1 MPAVIQQKLADG
13 RKQATTA
20 DSESNSESES
30 HLESAGPCE
39 RAQGSH
45 CRRRGNTDK
54 GWSGAG
60 RVEVLCP
67 GCATAFPSA
76 SALHSHINSRYRQS
90 TECGLAR
97 LGQRRP
103 TLRAAHGA
111 AAQDLD
117 CTDPDISHLFDD
129 AMAGGNNYDVSAGSR
144 SSLRGGR
151 PSSLSDQVGR
161 GRA

>member
-1 MPAVIQQKLADG
+1 MPAVRQRKLADG

-20 DSESNSESES
+20 DTESNSESES
-30 HLESAGPCE
+30 DSESAGPGE
-39 RAQGSH
+39 RARGSH
-45 CRRRGNTDK
+45 CRRRGNK

-67 GCATAFPSA
+67 GCAMAFPSS
-76 SALHSHINSRYRQS
+76 SALRSHINSRYRQS
-90 TECGLAR
+90 TACGLAR
-97 LGQRRP
+97 RAQRRP

-111 AAQDLD
+111 AAQDSD
-117 CTDPDISHLFDD
+117 CTDPDIRDLFDD

-161 GRA
+161 GSI